1 MDVDASCFISLT
13 SFQMTVRSS
22 RGGALTRSRNSTR
35 LLSSRPARR
44 MVMRTQVASSSE
56 QTTHHLDPR
65 RWLMLVVILCAT
77 FMGALDTFIVNVAMP
92 TLERELHASWASVQL
107 V

>member
-1 MDVDASCFISLT
+1 
-13 SFQMTVRSS
+13 
-22 RGGALTRSRNSTR
+22 
-35 LLSSRPARR
+35 
-44 MVMRTQVASSSE
+44 MVMRTQVASSSK

-92 TLERELHASWASVQL
+92 TLERELHASRASVQRVIAGYTLAYAVLL
-107 V
+107 VTGGRLEHRSNS